1 MSREIWKINESLK
14 DVVARL
20 VGVKREIKQSDELT
34 REVLAN
40 VAQSTKNLKKKNRDK
55 EIIGAI
61 KDIPRTEFPK
71 VQEVKVKNP
80 VKKIEVEKPSWYKG
94 FKLDKDIF
102 DPLLSAIGGLVNRVF
117 SVKVENLPNKPK
129 DYVSVRLTDGRLFT
143 GIPAGGGGGFKA
155 VWTKNILGSRINP
168 ATSDNQSPASTGGN
182 IYNIAIT
189 DINTQYTQALPSGVK
204 KFTFQNRADI
214 DIRWALVTGKVATP
228 TAPYFTLKAGMNH
241 YEDNLNLSGKTLYVA
256 SGTASQV
263 VELIVWN

>member
-1 MSREIWKINESLK
+1 MSKELWKINESLK

-61 KDIPRTEFPK
+61 KDIPKTEFPK
-71 VQEVKVKNP
+71 VQEVKIKNP

-117 SVKVENLPNKPK
+117 SVRVENLPKNPK
-129 DYVSVRLTDGRLFT
+129 GFLPVRLTDGKFWL
-143 GIPAGGGGGFKA
+143 GLPSGGGGGPK
-155 VWTKNILGSRINP
+155 VVGIKDSEDNRI
-168 ATSDNQSPASTGGN
+168 SPVASSTNGV
-182 IYNIAIT
+182 IYNITIA
-189 DINTQYTQALPSGVK
+189 DINTQYSQALPSGVK

-263 VELIVWN
+263 VELIIWN

>member
-1 MSREIWKINESLK
+1 MSKELWKINESLK

-20 VGVKREIKQSDELT
+20 VGVKREIKQSDSLT
-34 REVLAN
+34 RELLSN

-61 KDIPRTEFPK
+61 KGIPKTVFPK
-71 VQEVKVKNP
+71 VQEVKIKNP

-168 ATSDNQSPASTGGN
+168 ATSDNQTNGTQQSKLKEVSPIDVTQNNPSYVLTYTSDELTGIAMTIGTTV
-182 IYNIAIT
+182 YNRT
-189 DINTQYTQALPSGVK
+189 LTWTSNNL
-204 KFTFQNRADI
+204 
-214 DIRWALVTGKVATP
+214 
-228 TAPYFTLKAGMNH
+228 TAM
-241 YEDNLNLSGKTLYVA
+241 S
-256 SGTASQV
+256 
-263 VELIVWN
+263 VWTEA